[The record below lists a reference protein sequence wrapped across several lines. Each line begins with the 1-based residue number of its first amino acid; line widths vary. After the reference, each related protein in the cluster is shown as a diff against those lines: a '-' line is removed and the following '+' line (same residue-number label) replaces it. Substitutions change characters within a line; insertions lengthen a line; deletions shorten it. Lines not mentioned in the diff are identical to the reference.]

1 MRFSLYILLGAIL
14 LLASCAKQQVVVIHG
29 REYKR
34 LTKEEIKSDL
44 DAKVY
49 NDWINAQL
57 RKQKWLYREKKKKGR
72 SEIADPYRMPDE

>member
-1 MRFSLYILLGAIL
+1 MRFPLQILLGATL

-29 REYKR
+29 REYER
-34 LTKEEIKSDL
+34 PTKEEIKSDL

-57 RKQKWLYREKKKKGR
+57 KKQKWWYREKKKKGR
-72 SEIADPYRMPDE
+72 IEIADPYWMPNE